1 MEDSENA
8 CTEILVRLRPV
19 LERIFT
25 TYGISEREAQE
36 IVEQSCFLLIGKRPM
51 RQDPEGWLLRTVIE
65 KCQRSR
71 EEAAVED
78 PSE

>member
-8 CTEILVRLRPV
+8 CAEILVRLRPV
-19 LERIFT
+19 LEQVFA
-25 TYGISEREAQE
+25 TYRLSEQQAQE

-51 RQDPEGWLLRTVIE
+51 RQDPEGWLLRTIIE
-65 KCQRSR
+65 KCQRLR

>member
-1 MEDSENA
+1 MDDSENA
-8 CTEILVRLRPV
+8 CSEILLRLRPV
-19 LERIFT
+19 LERIFVA
-25 TYGISEREAQE
+25 YGISEREAQE
-36 IVEQSCFLLIGKRPM
+36 IMEQSCFLLISKRPM